1 MKFKFH
7 ETFTVDFVVEA
18 ETYEKA
24 HAMYSKMFDK
34 NIQLGYANWKDIKEQ
49 NITSGKFYV
58 WYREDT
64 EPPELLKKQFFGEEE
79 WHLKKLESYS
89 S

>member
-1 MKFKFH
+1 MEEIMKFKFH

-24 HAMYSKMFDK
+24 HSMYSKMFDK
-34 NIQLGYANWKDIKEQ
+34 NIQLGYANWKDIQEQ
-49 NITSGKFYV
+49 NITSGRFYV

-64 EPPELLKKQFFGEEE
+64 ETPELVKEEFFGEQE
-79 WHLKKLESYS
+79 
-89 S
+89 